1 MAETVAA
8 QAAGKLR
15 ELDIQEL
22 DCVVCGRVSTGLQH
36 SFGSNYLPVIM
47 SSTRVAYL
55 IMLNAHC
62 KDHAGRD
69 VTMAMSRHDAWIV
82 NAKRL
87 AKRIVKD
94 CIRCRFLRKLLEG
107 QKMAILPDVLQLPS
121 PPFTNVGLDLVG
133 PITVKAMVNKRA
145 TMKVWVAI
153 FVCLNTKA
161 VSMELSPGYS
171 TTDFLLAYSCH
182 VSLRGIPMFVHS
194 DKGSQLVAA
203 YKDLTDVPLQYD
215 WDHIAASTSHQ
226 GTRWQFAPAGGQWR
240 NGVAEAFVKN
250 F

>member
-1 MAETVAA
+1 MVMLAVQAMQSRQCTSNHLNDAKHLWFVSAMPETVAA

-22 DCVVCGRVSTGLQH
+22 NGLKVIRGRASTGLQH
-36 SFGSNYLPVIM
+36 FFGSKYLPVIM
-47 SSTRVAYL
+47 NSTRVAYL

-62 KDHAGRD
+62 QDHAGRD
-69 VTMAMSRHDAWIV
+69 VTMAMSRHDAWII

-133 PITVKAMVNKRA
+133 PITVKAMVHKRA

-161 VSMELSPGYS
+161 VFYGTLTWVIHDRFPACLLLSRQS
-171 TTDFLLAYSCH
+171 VWNSH
-182 VSLRGIPMFVHS
+182 VCPLR
-194 DKGSQLVAA
+194 
-203 YKDLTDVPLQYD
+203 
-215 WDHIAASTSHQ
+215 
-226 GTRWQFAPAGGQWR
+226 
-240 NGVAEAFVKN
+240 
-250 F
+250 